1 MQGIVY
7 PTGPKRRIRAAY
19 AVRQRQKKS
28 FVVKGGAME
37 GVSSGVLLFVI
48 AGELVALA
56 AIGLHLVSM
65 LRGKK

>member
-1 MQGIVY
+1 
-7 PTGPKRRIRAAY
+7 
-19 AVRQRQKKS
+19 
-28 FVVKGGAME
+28 ME